1 MASTSAGRRMP
12 SVSQLRPTAIDVGLQ
27 LGADRLVERR
37 LLVLLQRALPY
48 DLRARGGVE
57 AAVALPALEVLRRG
71 QQRTVEALAEALQR
85 VRGAEE
91 VPAGPDLLVGAEGE
105 ARLVDLQR
113 RELVLELAQDL
124 DVDDELLIAG
134 DQARLEPAGGVHHVV
149 RPGQEGREHG
159 HEGLVGGLRVDRL
172 ARVQPAARAPRQPEG
187 ARDLPGAEQA
197 DGRLR

>member
-12 SVSQLRPTAIDVGLQ
+12 SVSQLGPAAIDVGLQ

-37 LLVLLQRALPY
+37 LLVLLERALPD
-48 DLRARGGVE
+48 DLRARGGGE

-71 QQRTVEALAEALQR
+71 EQRTVEALAEALER

-91 VPAGPDLLVGAEGE
+91 VPAGPDLLVGPEGE

-149 RPGQEGREHG
+149 RPRQEGRQHG
-159 HEGLVGGLRVDRL
+159 HERLVRGLRVDGL
-172 ARVQPAARAPRQPEG
+172 ARAQAAAPAPLLAP
-187 ARDLPGAEQA
+187 
-197 DGRLR
+197 